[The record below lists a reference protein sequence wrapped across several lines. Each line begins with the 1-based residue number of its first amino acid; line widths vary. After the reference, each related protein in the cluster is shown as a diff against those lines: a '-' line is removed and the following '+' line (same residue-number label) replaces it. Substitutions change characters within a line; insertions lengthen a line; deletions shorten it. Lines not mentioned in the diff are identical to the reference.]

1 MNNDWLD
8 AQAFQAVTR
17 FFDSFAPHETHIK
30 KAGKDKLLPAF
41 FAPSSDGAIGCESRL
56 RTNDDVVTYASNVL
70 HAAGDIFSLHFFCT
84 GFCKSRQLH
93 RAIERFNADGRG

>member
-30 KAGKDKLLPAF
+30 KAGKDKFLPAF
-41 FAPSSDGAIGCESRL
+41 FAPPSDGAIGCES
-56 RTNDDVVTYASNVL
+56 
-70 HAAGDIFSLHFFCT
+70 
-84 GFCKSRQLH
+84 
-93 RAIERFNADGRG
+93 